1 MTQFTVQV
9 TYETMT
15 TVVVDAHDLEAAIQ
29 AALADLRA
37 QDPVSEPAIASVLDP
52 EDLSG
57 NGMPLLEW
65 FAD

>member
-1 MTQFTVQV
+1 MTRFTVQV

-15 TVVVDAHDLEAAIQ
+15 TVEVDAHDPEAAIH
-29 AALADLRA
+29 AALEDLRA
-37 QDPVSEPAIASVLDP
+37 QDPVSEPVIASVLDP

-57 NGMPLLEW
+57 NGMPLQEW